1 MAFFLDS
8 FHDLHKPVHIS
19 EGVTIDVSPHELIK
33 SVLGV
38 QQLKARTTDASHLG
52 LIQENAKLPTA
63 ILSRIKPVNRFFS
76 IAQVVQPDRGDIEFR
91 KREPVPIFLHRG
103 NRDRKST
110 RLNSSHTVISYAVFC
125 LKKKKK

>member
-19 EGVTIDVSPHELIK
+19 EGVTIDVSPHQLIK

-76 IAQVVQPDRGDIEFR
+76 VAQVVQPDRSDVEL
-91 KREPVPIFLHRG
+91 RESQPVPVSLHLG
-103 NRDRKST
+103 N
-110 RLNSSHTVISYAVFC
+110 
-125 LKKKKK
+125 

>member
-1 MAFFLDS
+1 MAFFLDF
-8 FHDLHKPVHIS
+8 FHHLRKLIHIS
-19 EGVTIDVSPHELIK
+19 EGVTIDVSPHQLIK

-76 IAQVVQPDRGDIEFR
+76 IAQVVQPNRTDIEL
-91 KREPVPIFLHRG
+91 RESEPIPIFLHRG
-103 NRDRKST
+103 DGSKK
-110 RLNSSHTVISYAVFC
+110 VIF
-125 LKKKKK
+125 L

>member
-33 SVLGV
+33 SVLSV
-38 QQLKARTTDASHLG
+38 QQFKPRAADASHLG

-76 IAQVVQPDRGDIEFR
+76 IAQVVQPNRTDIEL
-91 KREPVPIFLHRG
+91 RESEPIPIFLHRG
-103 NRDRKST
+103 DGSK
-110 RLNSSHTVISYAVFC
+110 IG
-125 LKKKKK
+125 